1 MKKWVKI
8 GIGAVAVCLVA
19 VIAVSA
25 FGGKKGLDTPAGIT
39 EAYLSAMKSGD
50 YEKAYQYAGMEFD
63 KEAYENS
70 AQLQK
75 NLMKQ
80 TYAQMEYDI
89 GKENIQDNK
98 ATVEV
103 TVRNANYMSLL
114 DQAYY
119 DTLKNNE
126 DDAYTEKAFLE
137 ALGNAVKDEETV
149 LVNYRLE
156 EGKWVFDG
164 SNSLLQAAMLGYLEL
179 PQ

>member
-1 MKKWVKI
+1 MKKWMKI
-8 GIGAVAVCLVA
+8 GIGAAAVCLAA

-25 FGGKKGLDTPAGIT
+25 FGGKKDADTPAGIT
-39 EAYLSAMKSGD
+39 ETYLDAMKSGD
-50 YEKAYQYAGMEFD
+50 YVKAYQCAGVEFD

-70 AQLQK
+70 AQLQR

-80 TYAQMEYDI
+80 TYAQMEYEI
-89 GKENIQDNK
+89 GEENIQDNK
-98 ATVEV
+98 ATVRV
-103 TVRNANYMSLL
+103 TVRNVNYMELL
-114 DQAYY
+114 DQAFY

-126 DDAYTEKAFLE
+126 DDAYTEKVYLE
-137 ALGNAVKDEETV
+137 ALGNAVKNEETV